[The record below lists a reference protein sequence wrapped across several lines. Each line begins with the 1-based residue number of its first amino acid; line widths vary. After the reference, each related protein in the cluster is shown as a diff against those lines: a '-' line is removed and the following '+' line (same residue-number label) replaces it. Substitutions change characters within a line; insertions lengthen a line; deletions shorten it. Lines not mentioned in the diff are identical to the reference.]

1 MVRAILVGI
10 ALLFAVGTALAADQS
25 LNGYYRK
32 DGTYVQ
38 PYYRSTPNNS
48 LYDNYSSKGIMN
60 PWTGERGSERNE
72 YSTPPVYNQSSPFYT
87 PPQTAPLYD
96 SNPPKRR

>member
-1 MVRAILVGI
+1 MVRAILIGI

-25 LNGYYRK
+25 VNGYYRK

-38 PYYRSTPNNS
+38 PYDRSAPNNP
-48 LYDNYSSKGIMN
+48 LYDNYSSKGTRN

-96 SNPPKRR
+96 SNAPKRR